1 MAVKARE
8 SFSIT
13 SPSRRVSLVA
23 RARDRGTDDSEDVE
37 PASIDHDTVTRS
49 VCSIRGQLVISKP
62 FHRMKHRKRQGSET
76 RYWCSSRPKPG
87 SPYIGLDLFRP
98 KIMLEV
104 AQVSIYS
111 HPLSSIPRR
120 GVLP

>member
-1 MAVKARE
+1 MTLP
-8 SFSIT
+8 SI
-13 SPSRRVSLVA
+13 RVSLVA
-23 RARDRGTDDSEDVE
+23 RARDHGADDSEDIE
-37 PASIDHDTVTRS
+37 PASIDHDTVTQS
-49 VCSIRGQLVISKP
+49 VYSIRGQLAICNP
-62 FHRMKHRKRQGSET
+62 YHRMKHSERQGSET